1 VKTPIIAGILAL
13 GAGLLTLP
21 SWAATAEQ
29 LRQTG
34 LNYRQQERYPEAI
47 AALKQA
53 VALDPQNVS
62 GRVLL
67 GWTQHRAGQEA
78 EATETLE
85 QTLALNPFEVTN
97 LNALGIVH
105 LVSGRLPAAIVTH
118 GWAALLKPENEIAH
132 YNLSL
137 GFERLGQYNWAIA
150 TAKTAAKL
158 EPSNPHPLVALALA
172 HWGNGDRA
180 LAQQV
185 YRQAIG
191 VDGRYGDSG
200 FLNYLNEA
208 GFSAD
213 QIQRSKQVLQ
223 SSR

>member
-1 VKTPIIAGILAL
+1 MAGILL
-13 GAGLLTLP
+13 LSSLIPGAG
-21 SWAATAEQ
+21 WAATAEQ

-53 VALDPQNVS
+53 VALDPQNIS

-67 GWTQHRAGQEA
+67 GWTQHKAGQEP
-78 EATETLE
+78 EATATLE

-105 LVSGRLPAAIVTH
+105 LVSGRLPAAIATH
-118 GWAALLKPENEIAH
+118 GWAALLKPDNEIAH

-137 GFERLGQYNWAIA
+137 ALERLGQYNWAIA

-158 EPSNPHPLVALALA
+158 EPSNPHPFVALAIA
-172 HWGNGDRA
+172 HWGNGDRL
-180 LAQQV
+180 LAQQA
-185 YRQAIG
+185 YRQALS
-191 VDGRYGDSG
+191 VDGRYGDSA